1 MYFFHLTNIS
11 VIFNVPPYLPDS
23 YYSTLSP
30 NLIHHVSNYIQ
41 PLILPP
47 IFLAV
52 GFPFFKV
59 TNELNEPAAD
69 MQSRQQTAKWGERNS
84 ERTFFTVSFLRDIS
98 SILALEF
105 HN

>member
-1 MYFFHLTNIS
+1 M
-11 VIFNVPPYLPDS
+11 
-23 YYSTLSP
+23 
-30 NLIHHVSNYIQ
+30 SNYIQ

-69 MQSRQQTAKWGERNS
+69 MQSRQQTAKWVEINS
-84 ERTFFTVSFLRDIS
+84 ERTFFTVLFLRDIS
-98 SILALEF
+98 SILAF
-105 HN
+105 GPKYASIPNQNQFQPIVDCIAAPVCTRGRR